1 MAPSYTVNH
10 CGLYVGGFLMLLC
23 LIAEHG
29 CHPSSHPNFRTPKP
43 VQPPCNTTECLKLKK
58 ELKQLHRIHMIQ
70 QYISSALNRTKHTQ
84 TPTRVKNVSEPT
96 ANTTN
101 HSHKSIKPNFI
112 RTYLPSIGTKHRNI
126 LKFNVRPDKG
136 HTKVVTAQLLVVIK
150 RKLGK
155 RSKQKHKS
163 RQKRRG
169 KRITIKVHEV
179 NSTSGEERLLQT
191 LKKRVKKT
199 YLQNIKLPAEVL
211 QRYVDMDQS
220 NVRTDKN
227 ILQLKVTCQRCG
239 KKIRPFLAN
248 RSNRKK
254 QLRSLKDRYH
264 VKPLIALDHYTT

>member
-1 MAPSYTVNH
+1 M
-10 CGLYVGGFLMLLC
+10 
-23 LIAEHG
+23 
-29 CHPSSHPNFRTPKP
+29 
-43 VQPPCNTTECLKLKK
+43 
-58 ELKQLHRIHMIQ
+58 
-70 QYISSALNRTKHTQ
+70 
-84 TPTRVKNVSEPT
+84 
-96 ANTTN
+96 
-101 HSHKSIKPNFI
+101 
-112 RTYLPSIGTKHRNI
+112 
-126 LKFNVRPDKG
+126 KFNVRPDKG
-136 HTKVVTAQLLVVIK
+136 HTKVVTAHLLVVIK
-150 RKLGK
+150 SKPGK

-179 NSTSGEERLLQT
+179 NSTSGEEKLLQT

-199 YLQNIKLPAEVL
+199 YIQNIKLPAEVL

-254 QLRSLKDRYH
+254 QFRSLKPRYN
-264 VKPLIALDHYTT
+264 VEPVIALDQYTT